1 MSENKGNDYLNSPY
15 DSIRRHAVS
24 SVTKIP
30 REKVLTTIITDQ
42 FRLVGNIH
50 VDPNHRI
57 TDFLSAAVSGISN
70 RFLPV
75 TEVKAYPI
83 TGDDLLF
90 ETPFLAVRL
99 NTINILYPL
108 EDKK

>member
-1 MSENKGNDYLNSPY
+1 M
-15 DSIRRHAVS
+15 
-24 SVTKIP
+24 TKVP
-30 REKVLTTIITDQ
+30 REKILTTIITDQ

-50 VDPNHRI
+50 IDPNHRI
-57 TDFLSAAVSGISN
+57 SDFLSSAVSGVAN

-83 TGDDLLF
+83 VGDEVLF

-108 EDKK
+108 EEEK